1 MRISQ
6 ELLDGIPLAMK
17 VIALMVGEIASLNN
31 VDISLARSNIAD
43 GVLALWLRPSLPWAD
58 GILRA
63 TSSKNWGHPD
73 GDKYRRV
80 VEKLADYLP
89 LFLGQIARQDS
100 VEDKRVGAPGE
111 FIFLIQQLQSLTHFP
126 ISP

>member
-43 GVLALWLRPSLPWAD
+43 GVLAL
-58 GILRA
+58 
-63 TSSKNWGHPD
+63 
-73 GDKYRRV
+73 
-80 VEKLADYLP
+80 
-89 LFLGQIARQDS
+89 
-100 VEDKRVGAPGE
+100 
-111 FIFLIQQLQSLTHFP
+111 
-126 ISP
+126 